1 MDEILDLQAL
11 SLLMR
16 EVIVVLCQLE
26 YNVFIDT
33 DIVPTGVIKRG
44 TRSLCTNVNE
54 RSNYY

>member
-1 MDEILDLQAL
+1 MDEVLDLHAL

-33 DIVPTGVIKRG
+33 DIVSTGVIKQG
-44 TRSLCTNVNE
+44 TRSTCTNVNE

>member
-26 YNVFIDT
+26 YNVFIDR
-33 DIVPTGVIKRG
+33 DIVPTGVIEQG
-44 TRSLCTNVNE
+44 TRSLCNNVNE